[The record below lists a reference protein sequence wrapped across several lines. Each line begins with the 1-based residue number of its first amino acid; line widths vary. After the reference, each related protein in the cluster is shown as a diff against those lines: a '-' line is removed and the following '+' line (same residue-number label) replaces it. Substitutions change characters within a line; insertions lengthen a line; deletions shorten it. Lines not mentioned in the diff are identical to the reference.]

1 MREVVL
7 VLKTIRINFERKQE
21 EIMATKHDQIIKYIE
36 DLPIG
41 DRISVRGIAK
51 NLGVSE
57 GTAYR
62 AIKNA
67 ENSGLVSTIQRV
79 GTIRIERKLKK
90 HIENLSFGEVVRIIE
105 GDVLGGANGLN
116 KVLNKF
122 IIGAMTEKAMIRYI
136 TAGSLMIVGNRQ
148 GVQKLA
154 LENGAAVL
162 ITGGFDAEEKIAQ
175 LADELELPVLRTTY
189 DTFTVATMI
198 NRALSD
204 QLIKK
209 DILLVSDIYTSLE
222 KTNYLFATDT
232 IESYQKLSEQ
242 THHSRF
248 PVVNKNLRLVGI
260 VTAKDVLGKLAT
272 LTMDKVMTKDPIAG
286 KKMMSVASVSHQM
299 IWDGLEVM
307 PIVEDDLSLVGFV
320 SRQDVMKAMQLVQRQ
335 PQIADTISD
344 QISGEVM
351 PVEERRDTNHPEA
364 ACFKFLVAPQMVNSV
379 GTISFGVL
387 SEIISN
393 VTQRTM
399 IVNQRRN
406 VLIEQMN
413 LHYLRL
419 IQLESELM
427 IRPKIIE
434 IGRRSAKLDVEVYL
448 ENALVAKAIVVCQV
462 MERT

>member
-1 MREVVL
+1 
-7 VLKTIRINFERKQE
+7 
-21 EIMATKHDQIIKYIE
+21 MATKHDQILKYIE
-36 DLPIG
+36 GLPIG
-41 DRISVRGIAK
+41 DRISVRSIAK

-62 AIKNA
+62 AIKDA
-67 ENSGLVSTIQRV
+67 ENIGLVSTIQRV

-90 HIENLSFGEVVRIIE
+90 HIEKLTFGEVVRIIE
-105 GDVLGGANGLN
+105 GDVLGGSAGLD

-122 IIGAMTEKAMIRYI
+122 VIGAMTEKAMTRYI
-136 TAGSLMIVGNRQ
+136 TPGSLMIVGNRQ

-162 ITGGFDAEEKIAQ
+162 ITGGFDTENEIAE
-175 LADELELPVLRTTY
+175 LADELGMPVLRTTY

-209 DILLVSDIYTSLE
+209 DIMLVSDIYTTLE
-222 KTNYLFATDT
+222 KTNYLYTTNTLAD
-232 IESYQKLSEQ
+232 YQTLSEKTQ
-242 THHSRF
+242 HSRF
-248 PVVNKNLRLVGI
+248 PVVNKSLRLVGI
-260 VTAKDVLGKLAT
+260 VTAKDVLGKNES
-272 LTMDKVMTKDPIAG
+272 LTMDKVMTKDPIVV

-307 PIVEDDLSLVGFV
+307 PVVEDDLSLVGFV

-351 PVEERRDTNHPEA
+351 PIEERKEGSKADEPH
-364 ACFKFLVAPQMVNSV
+364 FKFTVTPQMVNSV

-387 SEIISN
+387 SEIIAN

-399 IVNQRRN
+399 ITNQRRN
-406 VLIEQMN
+406 VLIEQMS

-419 IQLESELM
+419 IQLESELD
-427 IRPKIIE
+427 IRPRVLE
-434 IGRRSAKLDVEVYL
+434 IGRRSAKLDIEVYL